1 MTRVARIV
9 IALFA
14 AGFIFTLVLPAPV
27 SDASTTA
34 TVTRAQLEKRARQ
47 LQFSYSLARFI
58 KVKRADKS
66 NLDSRFTWKDNGCSA
81 PSIAAAWSK
90 VFAKSCKRHDFGY
103 RNFGHDLAL
112 QSTDAMKRRID
123 SRLYADM
130 LNQCRHYSGSQGD
143 CRNAAWVFYQAVANF
158 GAAQTAFYARECP
171 KNRFCLFDDRGYE
184 DRRIALKSSVS
195 DMNDLNF
202 GDKAS
207 SVKNRANVWWLIY
220 DDHDYDD
227 RALCIKPGV
236 RVADLNSYGFG
247 DKTSS
252 AKPLTA
258 SRCPS
263 GSTVVN

>member
-1 MTRVARIV
+1 MTRVIRLV
-9 IALFA
+9 VALFA
-14 AGFIFTLVLPAPV
+14 AVSVFTLVLPAPPAT
-27 SDASTTA
+27 ASTAPKVSRA
-34 TVTRAQLEKRARQ
+34 TLEKRARQ
-47 LQFSYSLARFI
+47 LQFDYSLARFI
-58 KVKRADKS
+58 KVKKARKS

-123 SRLYADM
+123 AQLHKDM
-130 LNQCRHYSGSQGD
+130 RKQCRTYSGDRDD
-143 CRNAAWVFYQAVANF
+143 CRNAAWIFYQAVSNF

-171 KNRFCLFDDRGYE
+171 KNRFCLFDDHGYE
-184 DRRIALKSSVS
+184 DRRIALKSAVP
-195 DMNDLNF
+195 DMNDINF

-220 DDHDYDD
+220 DDHGYED
-227 RALCIKPGV
+227 RVLCIKPGV
-236 RVADLNSYGFG
+236 RISDLNSYGFG

-258 SRCPS
+258 STCPS